1 MRFLS
6 FISIVVLTLSV
17 GIAQAAVNESESE
30 DGKGIS
36 GLPVPRFA
44 SLRSNEVNLRTGPG
58 TRYPIEWVFT
68 RQGLPV
74 EIIAE
79 YDVWRRVRDP
89 SGAEG
94 WVHKSALSGKRMAL
108 TTGTP
113 HDLYDSTNPQAAVV
127 AHLEQGAMG
136 QITACAKDWCK
147 LKFEGVKGYLHK
159 SDFWGAEPG
168 EVFD

>member
-1 MRFLS
+1 
-6 FISIVVLTLSV
+6 
-17 GIAQAAVNESESE
+17 
-30 DGKGIS
+30 
-36 GLPVPRFA
+36 
-44 SLRSNEVNLRTGPG
+44 
-58 TRYPIEWVFT
+58 
-68 RQGLPV
+68 
-74 EIIAE
+74 
-79 YDVWRRVRDP
+79 
-89 SGAEG
+89 
-94 WVHKSALSGKRMAL
+94 MAL